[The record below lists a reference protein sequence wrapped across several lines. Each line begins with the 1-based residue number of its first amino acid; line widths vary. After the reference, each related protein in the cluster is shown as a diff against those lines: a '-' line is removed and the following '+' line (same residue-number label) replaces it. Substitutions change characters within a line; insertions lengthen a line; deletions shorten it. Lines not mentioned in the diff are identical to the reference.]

1 MGKKE
6 PLKKIDILLI
16 AVFLVGSIIFNFQVT
31 IGSKTSIVPDNYLTI
46 NEAIEN
52 AFPGEIIFV
61 KEGIYYENLV
71 VDKSIKLIGENPS
84 NTIIIGKG
92 DVESGEQTVV
102 TLSAEQIEISG
113 FTIKSQNY
121 SKSSFYATGISIEA
135 DNCKIINNIICNT
148 YYGIFC
154 SVQSN
159 ITISKNQI
167 LSNLKDGIR
176 FVGGSFNNISGNN
189 IEKNAKGGIA
199 IEGYS
204 NVISKNNITN
214 NNRGIGIGSSYSL
227 VFANN
232 IKNNIEFNF
241 FFAGSYNIVCSNNI
255 SESTW
260 GIYFSPYFATPNQ
273 NKFYHNNFINN
284 LENIGGTSSHNIQY
298 WDEGFPSGGNYW
310 DNYFIRYP
318 GAKEIDDS
326 EIGNIHYEIDSN
338 NFDNNPLIFPFNI
351 LSEEIPSILSPPKVE
366 PKSLVA
372 YWPFDEVQS
381 NGVTPDK
388 TGLNS
393 AVVGISSGN
402 YSFTPLLIDGKFN
415 KSLSFDGAAYVNTP
429 ILPHLEI
436 PDEATIDVWI
446 NAKQFK
452 NVKYNNIIV
461 ECARTRTK
469 LPERTFGVAINGLTI
484 KENPRIPQGAILA
497 FVSTNDEG
505 LNEIATTDSVIN
517 LNEWIHVVFTRS
529 LSSGMHIYVNGK
541 EQNVT
546 VISGVQNPKGSIKRE
561 TEVYIGHDAVCLID
575 ELKLYNIA
583 IEPTNN
589 QYPWIGY
596 VIILSILSGV
606 GLIFY
611 FKIRS

>member
-1 MGKKE
+1 M
-6 PLKKIDILLI
+6 
-16 AVFLVGSIIFNFQVT
+16 
-31 IGSKTSIVPDNYLTI
+31 
-46 NEAIEN
+46 
-52 AFPGEIIFV
+52 
-61 KEGIYYENLV
+61 
-71 VDKSIKLIGENPS
+71 
-84 NTIIIGKG
+84 
-92 DVESGEQTVV
+92 
-102 TLSAEQIEISG
+102 
-113 FTIKSQNY
+113 
-121 SKSSFYATGISIEA
+121 
-135 DNCKIINNIICNT
+135 
-148 YYGIFC
+148 
-154 SVQSN
+154 
-159 ITISKNQI
+159 
-167 LSNLKDGIR
+167 
-176 FVGGSFNNISGNN
+176 
-189 IEKNAKGGIA
+189 
-199 IEGYS
+199 
-204 NVISKNNITN
+204 
-214 NNRGIGIGSSYSL
+214 
-227 VFANN
+227 
-232 IKNNIEFNF
+232 
-241 FFAGSYNIVCSNNI
+241 
-255 SESTW
+255 
-260 GIYFSPYFATPNQ
+260 
-273 NKFYHNNFINN
+273 
-284 LENIGGTSSHNIQY
+284 
-298 WDEGFPSGGNYW
+298 
-310 DNYFIRYP
+310 
-318 GAKEIDDS
+318 
-326 EIGNIHYEIDSN
+326 
-338 NFDNNPLIFPFNI
+338 
-351 LSEEIPSILSPPKVE
+351 
-366 PKSLVA
+366 
-372 YWPFDEVQS
+372 
-381 NGVTPDK
+381 
-388 TGLNS
+388 
-393 AVVGISSGN
+393 
-402 YSFTPLLIDGKFN
+402 IDGKFN